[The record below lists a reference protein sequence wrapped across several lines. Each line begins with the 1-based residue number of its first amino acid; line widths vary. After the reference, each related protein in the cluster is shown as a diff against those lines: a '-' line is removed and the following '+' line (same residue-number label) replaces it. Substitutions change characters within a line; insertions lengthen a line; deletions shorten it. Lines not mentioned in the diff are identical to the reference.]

1 MKRFLA
7 LTLALLMVL
16 SVCMLAGCNNN
27 NQPSTSDTSKK
38 TETSSTSGTT
48 ASTKGNDDGTTTA
61 SQGDDGTTT
70 GNGDSITETTTTED
84 TADTTPPGYGKLA
97 GFEDVDFGGKTFVI
111 AGDDGESDGFN
122 SCEEIYSEEAD
133 AISVAVRE
141 RNLIM
146 SQLYNC
152 NIELH
157 TSDNPYTAAM
167 NEVTSN
173 QHTIDFYN
181 HQHGVANTA
190 TSGNNYNLYTLG
202 IDFSNEWWDQ
212 QYVETNTLRNASG
225 MDTLYSCIGDFSL
238 ISYACTHTLIF
249 NKDVYE
255 NSPINDNVYELV
267 KNKQWTM
274 DKFMEM
280 CKAAAKETS
289 GNTTLKTSEGDILGW
304 IRTGHATHGLHVASA
319 LSIIETRDKALYF
332 EAVNNTAQWTTVI
345 DKAIE
350 VWSMPEGET
359 LGYSSIPA
367 AVAGGYTLFSSE
379 ILNSSLRKLKDYE
392 NLRVGLLPYPM
403 YSESQENYAHYVD
416 NHLYAY
422 SVPTSVSEIDEM
434 GKFIELFGY
443 HSKYIVR
450 TAWIDTYA
458 YEYCSDPESAEMLDI
473 ILDTRTYDPGYLMFS
488 VLEGDLSQMI
498 SSGQNNIAKWAE
510 RKANTVTGAGGYIE
524 NHMNGINDNE
534 T

>member
-1 MKRFLA
+1 MKKILASVLA
-7 LTLALLMVL
+7 LALVL
-16 SVCMLAGCNNN
+16 STLMLAGCSGN
-27 NQPSTSDTSKK
+27 TETTDTSKK
-38 TETSSTSGTT
+38 PAESTSATTDTTADKGGNEDGTTNENNDGTTATTTESTTTETS
-48 ASTKGNDDGTTTA
+48 
-61 SQGDDGTTT
+61 
-70 GNGDSITETTTTED
+70 TEPE
-84 TADTTPPGYGKLA
+84 DTTPEGYKRLE
-97 GFEDVDFGGKTFVI
+97 GFEDVDFRGKTFVI

-146 SQLYNC
+146 NQLYNC

-157 TSDNPYTAAM
+157 TSENPYTAAM
-167 NEVTSN
+167 NDVTSN
-173 QHTIDFYN
+173 QHNIDFYN
-181 HQHGVANTA
+181 HQHGVASTA
-190 TSGNNYNLYTLG
+190 TSGNNYNLYSLG
-202 IDFSNEWWDQ
+202 IDFSNDWWDQ
-212 QYVETNTLRNASG
+212 QYVKTNTLRNASG

-238 ISYACTHTLIF
+238 IAYACTHTLIF

-255 NSPINDNVYELV
+255 NSPITDNVYELV

-304 IRTGHATHGLHVASA
+304 IRTGHATHGLHVASNLA
-319 LSIIETRDKALYF
+319 IIQTQDKALSF
-332 EAVNNTAQWTTVI
+332 EAIKNTAQWTTVI

-379 ILNSSLRKLKDYE
+379 ILNSSLRNLKDYE

-403 YSESQENYAHYVD
+403 YSEAQDNYAHYVD

-422 SVPTSVSEIDEM
+422 SVPTSVSEIDEI
-434 GKFIELFGY
+434 GQFIELYGY

-450 TAWIDTYA
+450 TAWVDTYA

-473 ILDTRTYDPGYLMFS
+473 ILDSRTYDPGYLMFS

-498 SSGQNNIAKWAE
+498 SSGQNNISKWAE
-510 RKANTVTGAGGYIE
+510 RKANSVTGAGGFIE
-524 NHMNGINDNE
+524 THMNGLNDNE
-534 T
+534 V

>member
-7 LTLALLMVL
+7 SALAIAMLFSVLL
-16 SVCMLAGCNNN
+16 LAGCGG
-27 NQPSTSDTSKK
+27 TDT
-38 TETSSTSGTT
+38 
-48 ASTKGNDDGTTTA
+48 
-61 SQGDDGTTT
+61 
-70 GNGDSITETTTTED
+70 TETTTTKGKENVETTTTGDSKQNDTTASTGGNED
-84 TADTTPPGYGKLA
+84 TTTEGQVEDTTTTETDPEDTTPAGYGKLK

-152 NIELH
+152 SIELH
-157 TSDNPYTAAM
+157 MSENPYTAAM
-167 NEVTSN
+167 NDVTSN

-202 IDFSNEWWDQ
+202 IDFTNDWWDQ
-212 QYVETNTLRNASG
+212 QYVETNTLKNSAG

-255 NSPINDNVYELV
+255 NSPISDNVYELV

-280 CKAAAKETS
+280 CKAAAKEAS
-289 GNTTLKTSEGDILGW
+289 GNTELHTSEGDILGW
-304 IRTGHATHGLHVASA
+304 IRTGHATHGLHVASG
-319 LSIIETRDKALYF
+319 LSIIETKNKALSF
-332 EAVNNTAQWTTVI
+332 EAINNTAQWTTVI

-379 ILNSSLRKLKDYE
+379 ILNSSLRNLKDYE
-392 NLRVGLLPYPM
+392 NLRVGLLPYPL

-422 SVPTSVSEIDEM
+422 SVPISVSEIDEM
-434 GKFIELFGY
+434 GKFIELYGY

-450 TAWIDTYA
+450 KAWVETYA

-473 ILDTRTYDPGYLMFS
+473 ILDSRTYDPGYLMFS

-498 SSGQNNIAKWAE
+498 SSGQNNISKWAE
-510 RKANTVTGAGGYIE
+510 RKASAVTGAGGYLE
-524 NHMNGINDNE
+524 THMNGINDNE
-534 T
+534 A

>member
-7 LTLALLMVL
+7 LALAMLMVL
-16 SVCMLAGCNNN
+16 SVCMIAGCGE
-27 NQPSTSDTSKK
+27 
-38 TETSSTSGTT
+38 TET
-48 ASTKGNDDGTTTA
+48 AETTTA
-61 SQGDDGTTT
+61 NKQ
-70 GNGDSITETTTTED
+70 NTETTTNGNAGNED
-84 TADTTPPGYGKLA
+84 TTANNDGTSDTTANSGNENTTEATTTEATTVETDPPGYGKLA

-133 AISVAVRE
+133 AISVAVRN

-146 SQLYNC
+146 QKLYNC

-157 TSDNPYTAAM
+157 TSENPYTAAM
-167 NEVTSN
+167 NDVTSN

-181 HQHGVANTA
+181 HQHGVGSTA
-190 TSGNNYNLYTLG
+190 TSGNNYNLYSIG
-202 IDFSNEWWDQ
+202 IDFTNDWWDQ
-212 QYVETNTLRNASG
+212 QFVETYTIRNASG

-238 ISYACTHTLIF
+238 IAYACTHTLIF

-267 KNKQWTM
+267 KEKKWTM

-304 IRTGHATHGLHVASA
+304 IRTGHATHGLHVASN
-319 LSIIETRDKALYF
+319 LSIIGTQNKAFTF
-332 EAVNNTAQWTTVI
+332 EAINNTAQWTTII

-359 LGYSSIPA
+359 LGYTSIPA

-379 ILNSSLRKLKDYE
+379 ILNSSLRNLKDYE

-403 YSESQENYAHYVD
+403 YSEAQDDYAHYVD

-422 SVPTSVSEIDEM
+422 SVPTSVSEIDEIA
-434 GKFIELFGY
+434 KFVELYGY

-450 TAWIDTYA
+450 TAWVETYA

-473 ILDTRTYDPGYLMFS
+473 ILDTRTYDPGYLLFS

-510 RKANTVTGAGGYIE
+510 RKANSVIGAGGSFE
-524 NHMNGINDNE
+524 THMNGINDNE
-534 T
+534 V

>member
-1 MKRFLA
+1 MKKILASVLA
-7 LTLALLMVL
+7 LALILSTLMI
-16 SVCMLAGCNNN
+16 AGCSGNTETTDTNKK
-27 NQPSTSDTSKK
+27 PAESTSSTTDTTADKGDNNTTETTNQGGNTDTTTESTT
-38 TETSSTSGTT
+38 TETS
-48 ASTKGNDDGTTTA
+48 
-61 SQGDDGTTT
+61 
-70 GNGDSITETTTTED
+70 TED
-84 TADTTPPGYGKLA
+84 IQTDPPGYRKLE
-97 GFEDVDFGGKTFVI
+97 GFEDVDFRGKTFVI

-141 RNLIM
+141 RNLVM
-146 SQLYNC
+146 NQLYNC

-157 TSDNPYTAAM
+157 MSENPYTAAM
-167 NEVTSN
+167 NDVTSN

-181 HQHGVANTA
+181 HQHGVATTA
-190 TSGNNYNLYTLG
+190 TSGNNYNLYSLG
-202 IDFSNEWWDQ
+202 IDFSNDWWDQ
-212 QYVETNTLRNASG
+212 QYVKTNTLRNASG

-238 ISYACTHTLIF
+238 IAYACTHTLIF

-255 NSPINDNVYELV
+255 SSPITDDVYELV

-280 CKAAAKETS
+280 CKAAAKESS
-289 GNTTLKTSEGDILGW
+289 GNTELHTSEGDVLGW
-304 IRTGHATHGLHVASA
+304 IRTGHATHGLHAASA
-319 LSIIETRDKALYF
+319 LSIIDTQDKALVF
-332 EAVNNTAQWTTVI
+332 EAINNTAQWTNVI

-379 ILNSSLRKLKDYE
+379 ILNSSLRNLKDYE

-403 YSESQENYAHYVD
+403 YSETQENYAHYVD

-422 SVPTSVSEIDEM
+422 SVPISVSEIDEI
-434 GKFIELFGY
+434 GQFIELYGY

-450 TAWIDTYA
+450 AAWVDTYA
-458 YEYCSDPESAEMLDI
+458 YEYCSDPESADMLQI
-473 ILDTRTYDPGYLMFS
+473 ILDSRTYDPGYLMFS

-498 SSGQNNIAKWAE
+498 SSGQNNISKWAE
-510 RKANTVTGAGGYIE
+510 RKANAVVGAGGYLE
-524 NHMNGINDNE
+524 THMNGINDNE
-534 T
+534 V